1 MALLEVAECRVM
13 FGRSSEEV
21 RGGAGNETSSQA
33 GLDEGV

>member
-13 FGRSSEEV
+13 LGRSNEEV
-21 RGGAGNETSSQA
+21 RGGAGKEMSAEA